1 MQIRC
6 IRVYNDYF
14 IDKAKFLSD
23 DSLVMAKRA
32 VLKEINDKPKSDSGF
47 SFRTSTRFHL
57 KIPLSF
63 SHVNHPVRD
72 LSTIGQ
78 YVDKR
83 VVDKF
88 YDLVNQNITNFSE
101 LQRSLDKYVREDLFS
116 GHPEERRPE
125 KTNRRYYPCRQDVR
139 NHIAKA
145 ISAVKYCDDD
155 QEALGK
161 KIEDWQTKSPKS
173 NFFYRTRDAVINE
186 KDEPRPGTAE
196 ETFLFV
202 HQEPLQQRM
211 FERYGSE
218 LALMD
223 ATYKTTRYAS
233 TFFVRVHTYAN
244 TVDKFE
250 KRMNTLK
257 ESRLCKD
264 Q

>member
-101 LQRSLDKYVREDLFS
+101 LQRSLDKYVREDIFS
-116 GHPEERRPE
+116 GHPEERRPK
-125 KTNRRYYPCRQDVR
+125 KTNRRYYPCRQDVC

-145 ISAVKYCDDD
+145 ISALKYYDYD

-161 KIEDWQTKSPKS
+161 
-173 NFFYRTRDAVINE
+173 
-186 KDEPRPGTAE
+186 
-196 ETFLFV
+196 
-202 HQEPLQQRM
+202 
-211 FERYGSE
+211 
-218 LALMD
+218 LM
-223 ATYKTTRYAS
+223 
-233 TFFVRVHTYAN
+233 AN
-244 TVDKFE
+244 
-250 KRMNTLK
+250 
-257 ESRLCKD
+257 
-264 Q
+264 

>member
-1 MQIRC
+1 MSKKNWNTLTEFEKLDCPAVMQIRC

-23 DSLVMAKRA
+23 DSLVVAKRA

-47 SFRTSTRFHL
+47 SFRTSTQFHL

-116 GHPEERRPE
+116 GHPEERRPK

-145 ISAVKYCDDD
+145 ISAVKYYDDD

-161 KIEDWQTKSPKS
+161 
-173 NFFYRTRDAVINE
+173 
-186 KDEPRPGTAE
+186 
-196 ETFLFV
+196 
-202 HQEPLQQRM
+202 
-211 FERYGSE
+211 
-218 LALMD
+218 LM
-223 ATYKTTRYAS
+223 
-233 TFFVRVHTYAN
+233 AN
-244 TVDKFE
+244 
-250 KRMNTLK
+250 
-257 ESRLCKD
+257 
-264 Q
+264 

>member
-1 MQIRC
+1 MPQEVIPARVTTLMYTNEQEKLEYTHRIRKIGLPGRHADSMYSSVQRLLHWQIC
-6 IRVYNDYF
+6 HP
-14 IDKAKFLSD
+14 
-23 DSLVMAKRA
+23 DSSSSSCRRA

-88 YDLVNQNITNFSE
+88 YDLINQNITNFSE

-116 GHPEERRPE
+116 GHPEERRPK
-125 KTNRRYYPCRQDVR
+125 KTNRRYYPCRQEVR

-145 ISAVKYCDDD
+145 ISAVKYYDDD

-161 KIEDWQTKSPKS
+161 
-173 NFFYRTRDAVINE
+173 
-186 KDEPRPGTAE
+186 
-196 ETFLFV
+196 
-202 HQEPLQQRM
+202 
-211 FERYGSE
+211 
-218 LALMD
+218 LM
-223 ATYKTTRYAS
+223 
-233 TFFVRVHTYAN
+233 AN
-244 TVDKFE
+244 
-250 KRMNTLK
+250 
-257 ESRLCKD
+257 
-264 Q
+264 